1 MPQRF
6 ISKSTRRKYIR
17 PIKNSAVLNKVE
29 YVEKVVP
36 TETPKKVE
44 VAENPVEETVKVEKE
59 TKPKA
64 KRTRKKPAVITEE
77 NNKEEKTD
85 SDMDENIEKIKQVM
99 GNDVEIPERK
109 VKIEKR
115 DKGLLERTENS
126 TTLITEDN
134 KLVLND

>member
-17 PIKNSAVLNKVE
+17 PLKNNGVLNKVE
-29 YVEKVVP
+29 YVEQVVP

-44 VAENPVEETVKVEKE
+44 VAEKPVEETVKSEKE

-64 KRTRKKPAVITEE
+64 KRTRKKTAVITED
-77 NNKEEKTD
+77 NNKEEKTE

-109 VKIEKR
+109 VKVEKR

>member
-1 MPQRF
+1 MNTVSYVSGANPEYAAMAFKIRRSLMRMVNL
-6 ISKSTRRKYIR
+6 SK
-17 PIKNSAVLNKVE
+17 
-29 YVEKVVP
+29 P
-36 TETPKKVE
+36 TFPKKVE
-44 VAENPVEETVKVEKE
+44 VAEKPVEETVKPEKE

-64 KRTRKKPAVITEE
+64 KRTRKKTAVITED
-77 NNKEEKTD
+77 NNKEEKTE

-109 VKIEKR
+109 VKVEKR

>member
-17 PIKNSAVLNKVE
+17 PLKNNGVLNKVE
-29 YVEKVVP
+29 YVEQVVP

-44 VAENPVEETVKVEKE
+44 VAEKPVEETVKPEKE

-64 KRTRKKPAVITEE
+64 KRTRKKTAVITED
-77 NNKEEKTD
+77 NNKEEKTE

-109 VKIEKR
+109 VKVEKR
-115 DKGLLERTENS
+115 DKGLPERTENS